1 MKLKIFEIKKLADEA
16 YLEFSNKQINKF
28 IKKFNDIINIINKI
42 KKIKIKNI
50 KSMNYSIKKKSSSY
64 SRCFKD
70 KNFKKNIKYKKFKLL
85 SKNIKN
91 DIYLAPKILN

>member
-1 MKLKIFEIKKLADEA
+1 MKLKIFNIQQIANTA
-16 YLEFSNKQINKF
+16 YLEFSDKQINKF

-42 KKIKIKNI
+42 KKIKTKNI
-50 KSMNYSIKKKSSSY
+50 KPMNYPIKNFFSLY

-70 KNFKKNIKYKKFKLL
+70 KDFKKNIKYKKFQYL

-91 DIYLAPKILN
+91 NIYIAPKILN